1 MYGASVGVGAS
12 ISIESGHVSSQ
23 GRTHFVSAAHQL
35 YPPIPTQLS
44 PIVLLAVI
52 VARKPSRN
60 AVETTLASTTTRTAP
75 ATWPSALGLLAM
87 SVSRS
92 AAPIVLLCR
101 ARRRGARAAHSSLF
115 LALLNRTRCDAQQCL
130 RGTDARQT
138 SVE

>member
-1 MYGASVGVGAS
+1 MGTLVMYGASVGVGAS

-60 AVETTLASTTTRTAP
+60 AVETTLASTTMRNQP
-75 ATWPSALGLLAM
+75 AALPSVGLGCLAAR
-87 SVSRS
+87 SVSLS
-92 AAPIVLLCR
+92 AAPIVL
-101 ARRRGARAAHSSLF
+101 
-115 LALLNRTRCDAQQCL
+115 
-130 RGTDARQT
+130 
-138 SVE
+138 